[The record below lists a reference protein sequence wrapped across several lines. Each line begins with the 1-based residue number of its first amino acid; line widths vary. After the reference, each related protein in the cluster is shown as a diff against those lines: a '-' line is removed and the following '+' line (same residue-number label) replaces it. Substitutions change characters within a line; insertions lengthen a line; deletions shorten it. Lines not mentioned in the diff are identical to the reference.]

1 MRFIYLYV
9 NLHCELK
16 DNVNAFNLFF
26 EEYMTMMN
34 VNKMML
40 ACPAVLKLALR
51 PVLAVVVATIALM
64 AFPLP
69 SAHASTGDRLEVK
82 VYGVD
87 RDGNITVF
95 ESLNSPAT
103 FIPNDMA
110 VTTSSLFEK
119 PGNIFIFSSRK
130 NTPYARQVQC
140 SQKTDANVADGV
152 TEPKCEV
159 TIDNIS
165 TGLDLS
171 YQIRKADSSFI
182 KTDDLVL
189 DVKASLSELSNKPAG
204 VPGDIN
210 SIAPEVMSGT
220 ANFIVDLKKGQVYK
234 REFKM
239 GMALPSDDTAN
250 KVVYIEVKII

>member
-1 MRFIYLYV
+1 
-9 NLHCELK
+9 
-16 DNVNAFNLFF
+16 
-26 EEYMTMMN
+26 MMN

-40 ACPAVLKLALR
+40 ACPAALKLALR
-51 PVLAVVVATIALM
+51 PVLAVIVATIALM
-64 AFPLP
+64 AFSLP
-69 SAHASTGDRLEVK
+69 SAHASTGDRLEVM

-87 RDGNITVF
+87 KNGSITVF
-95 ESLNSPAT
+95 ESLKSPAT
-103 FIPNDMA
+103 YISDDIA

-119 PGNIFIFSSRK
+119 PGNIFTFSSKK
-130 NTPYARQVQC
+130 NTPYAKQVQC
-140 SQKTDANVADGV
+140 SYKTDANMAEGV
-152 TEPKCEV
+152 TEPKCKV

-171 YQIRKADSSFI
+171 YQIRKADSNFI

-210 SIAPEVMSGT
+210 SIAPEVRAGT
-220 ANFIVDLKKGQVYK
+220 ANFIVDLKKGQTYK
-234 REFKM
+234 RKFKM
-239 GMALPSDDTAN
+239 DMPLPSDDPAN